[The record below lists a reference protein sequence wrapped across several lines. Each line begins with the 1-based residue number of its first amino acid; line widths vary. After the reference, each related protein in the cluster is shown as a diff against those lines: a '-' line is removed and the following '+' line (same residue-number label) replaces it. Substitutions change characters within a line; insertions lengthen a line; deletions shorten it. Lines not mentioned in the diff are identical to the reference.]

1 VIGEYSAGLAVIFV
15 GIAAAFY
22 ALMRERDDFHRL
34 LLTDLA
40 EILALGLIAFIAT
53 DLAEALILPGLVVG
67 ISELMALSEI
77 YLVKEE
83 IPYRSG
89 DRLEIEI
96 MESAPAILA
105 VILVAYGFVLSGF
118 TGGAVAGVGVIFFF
132 ACRGPKER
140 FELIE
145 TVSGYA
151 WAIWIVA
158 FFVFMLAPGYW
169 FFAVMMAGSA
179 ILLKVMAKMAL
190 VGTMREEY
198 HG

>member
-1 VIGEYSAGLAVIFV
+1 
-15 GIAAAFY
+15 
-22 ALMRERDDFHRL
+22 
-34 LLTDLA
+34 
-40 EILALGLIAFIAT
+40 
-53 DLAEALILPGLVVG
+53 
-67 ISELMALSEI
+67 
-77 YLVKEE
+77 
-83 IPYRSG
+83 
-89 DRLEIEI
+89 
-96 MESAPAILA
+96 PAILA
-105 VILVAYGFVLSGF
+105 AVLVVYGIVLSGF

-132 ACRGPKER
+132 VCRGQKER

-158 FFVFMLAPGYW
+158 FFVFLLAPSYW
-169 FFAVMMAGSA
+169 FFAVMMAGGA